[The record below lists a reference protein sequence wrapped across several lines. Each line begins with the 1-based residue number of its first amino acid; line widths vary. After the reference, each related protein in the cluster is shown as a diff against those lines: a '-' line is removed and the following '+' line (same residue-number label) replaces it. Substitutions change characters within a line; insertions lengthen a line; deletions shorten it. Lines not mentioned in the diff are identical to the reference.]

1 MRIINRF
8 EKWNW
13 FNDPFP
19 NCWVCASFKVNHTV
33 SVIWEFSHRIE
44 FRHFRNCHN
53 HKIDTIE
60 SIAYLSICALFDLSS
75 STHPHQMKSAIQR
88 TNIRIGHLSL
98 HSLQFLSTCIH
109 CKYTHTHIVCL
120 PVNKQVCA
128 FALRVCHSLE
138 LWKYFMFLWFIFSVS
153 SLVYLSLSDSVEL
166 YLYIH
171 CCVLLKFRYS
181 PLTRVWPSI
190 RCTSIEISC
199 CKFNIHYFRWHFFGQ
214 MIYSYTNSCYI

>member
-109 CKYTHTHIVCL
+109 CKYTHTHTYCLFAGKQTSVCVCTTCVPFTRIVKIFHVSMVYFLCFFTRL
-120 PVNKQVCA
+120 
-128 FALRVCHSLE
+128 FISLW
-138 LWKYFMFLWFIFSVS
+138 LCRTLF
-153 SLVYLSLSDSVEL
+153 
-166 YLYIH
+166 
-171 CCVLLKFRYS
+171 
-181 PLTRVWPSI
+181 
-190 RCTSIEISC
+190 
-199 CKFNIHYFRWHFFGQ
+199 
-214 MIYSYTNSCYI
+214 IYSLLRFIEVSLFSIDTCMAVDTMYVDRD